1 MLTPLVLLN
10 QLPVLTPLTLRNL
23 CACLVIAMLTACGGN
38 IVRVDLNQPAS
49 GQAQGGLKPTVLV
62 VTLQGKL
69 GTTELAR
76 CHRSIREAE
85 NNGCN
90 VIFRI
95 EDAGSQGESLADLQS
110 LLDHVQNTDV
120 GTTAVLRGR
129 VTQGAA
135 ALALCTTSTYLLKG
149 AEWGEITNPEK
160 EIEALLQDEPEKF
173 QSELFDSIRGV
184 MQDRLNRR
192 KNKLRPDAVKM
203 ALAMAD
209 PRVQLISATVRESG
223 IERSR
228 IISRAEMTSLQARG
242 ATILGETL
250 LTRPL
255 MLTAAQAE
263 EFGLSS
269 GTLEGYDQL
278 YEWQNIDRNRVGEL
292 TVNWAENMVAWL
304 ELLAPFLLVMG
315 FLLLLVEVKTPG
327 TGLPGFLGVVFLAL
341 AMFHSYLVGLADV
354 TEIIVFFL
362 GLVAIAVE
370 IFVLPGTVVFGVAGF
385 LCLMLAL
392 VLSRQSF
399 ILPSNSIEENI
410 LLSNLASLTVL
421 FVLVLVLGA
430 IIWRIMPKVPIFNR
444 MFLVPPGP
452 GVEPASNNAPSGLGI
467 IREKLVALVGRT
479 GKAATV
485 LRPTGTMEIDSD
497 RIDVVTEGE
506 FVPLGSEIRVLY
518 VQGNRVVV
526 AAAGDGREGER
537 GSVGVVVLL
546 CIVGLALIFAE
557 VIFPSFGII
566 GILAAVSFLS
576 AIFVGFQESL
586 GFGVGVTIFEAI
598 AAPIAIYF
606 AFKLLPKTPF
616 GKVLILSGPPT
627 DGSGAAGDGGLAAFV
642 GKGGVTLSPLR
653 PAGFA
658 RIENQKVDVV
668 TRGEMLPADCK
679 IVVLDVTGNRV
690 VVADAST

>member
-10 QLPVLTPLTLRNL
+10 QSPVLTPLTLRNL
-23 CACLVIAMLTACGGN
+23 WACLVIAMLTACGGN
-38 IVRVDLNQPAS
+38 IARVDLAS
-49 GQAQGGLKPTVLV
+49 GEPQEALKPTVLV

-85 NNGCN
+85 KNGCN

-110 LLDHVQNTDV
+110 LLDQVQSTDV
-120 GTTAVLRGR
+120 ATTAVLRGR

-135 ALALCTTSTYLLKG
+135 ALALCTSNTYLLKG

-173 QSELFDSIRGV
+173 QSSQFDSIRAV
-184 MQDRLNRR
+184 MQNRLDRR

-223 IERSR
+223 IERLR
-228 IISRAEMTSLQARG
+228 IISRAEMTSLQTSG

-250 LTRPL
+250 MTRPL

-278 YEWQNIDRNRVGEL
+278 YEWQNIDRTRVGEL

-304 ELLAPFLLVMG
+304 EMLAPFLLVMG
-315 FLLLLVEVKTPG
+315 FLLLLVEIKTPG
-327 TGLPGFLGVVFLAL
+327 TGLPGLLGVAFLAL
-341 AMFHSYLVGLADV
+341 AMFHSYLVGLADL

-370 IFVLPGTVVFGVAGF
+370 IFVLPGTVVFGVVGF

-399 ILPSNSIEENI
+399 ILPSNAIEENI

-421 FVLVLVLGA
+421 FVLVLILGA
-430 IIWRIMPKVPIFNR
+430 LVWRLLPKVPIFNR
-444 MFLVPPGP
+444 MFLAGP
-452 GVEPASNNAPSGLGI
+452 GGGLEPASNNAPSGLGI
-467 IREKLVALVGRT
+467 TREKLVALVGRT

-485 LRPTGTMEIDSD
+485 LRPTGTMAIDSD

-506 FVPLGSEIRVLY
+506 FVPLGSEVRVLY

-526 AAAGDGREGER
+526 AAVGETREGER

-546 CIVGLALIFAE
+546 CIVGIALIFAE

-566 GILAAVSFLS
+566 GILAAISFLS
-576 AIFVGFQESL
+576 AIFVAFQESI
-586 GFGVGVTIFEAI
+586 GFGVAVSIFEAI
-598 AAPIAIYF
+598 AVPIAIYF
-606 AFKLLPKTPF
+606 AFKLLPKTPM

-627 DGSGAAGDGGLAAFV
+627 DGSSAAGDGDLAALA
-642 GKGGVTLSPLR
+642 GKTGVTTSALR
-653 PAGFA
+653 PAGYA
-658 RIENQKVDVV
+658 RIDNQKVDVV
-668 TRGEMLPADCK
+668 TRGEMLPANCK

-690 VVADAST
+690 VVAEAST